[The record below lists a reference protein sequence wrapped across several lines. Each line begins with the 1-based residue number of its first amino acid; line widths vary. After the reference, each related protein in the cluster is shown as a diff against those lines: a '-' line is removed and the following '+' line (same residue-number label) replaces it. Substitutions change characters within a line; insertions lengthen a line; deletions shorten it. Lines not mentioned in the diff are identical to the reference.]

1 MGPTTAIPRIPH
13 LDFCVFPSSSLHVL
27 HSGNSDLTSE
37 LQKLFKRTIETTLPS
52 FVDFFAGSGLVTQ
65 GAKHATTPVW
75 SNDICPK
82 KAAIY
87 TANHGRDH
95 FHLGPIEQVRGA
107 TIPHGDI
114 VWASFPCQD
123 LSLAGKMGG
132 LAASRSGLFWEWLRV
147 LDEMPVKPAVIAL
160 ENVVG
165 LLSGNGGAD
174 FLLLYEALRDRC
186 YKVGPMLLDARLW
199 VPQSRPRVFIVAVQ
213 NHLDTTALE
222 DHGPNWLHPDLVLK
236 AITSLDDIV
245 FWAMPR
251 PTKRPKTLTALIDW
265 DAPVFDEKRAAALI
279 SLTAAK
285 HWELLD
291 KLPPDHRA
299 VFPGYRRTRQGKQ
312 VLELRFD
319 DLSGCLRTAEGGSSC
334 QFLLLHDAG
343 AWTAR
348 KITTRE
354 AALLMGA
361 PRSYKLSA
369 SYRESYNAMGDA
381 VVVPV
386 VKHLVDHLLVPLS
399 QAYAKRTPKAA
410 PRVRLIA

>member
-1 MGPTTAIPRIPH
+1 MNSLIQRLPT
-13 LDFCVFPSSSLHVL
+13 
-27 HSGNSDLTSE
+27 
-37 LQKLFKRTIETTLPS
+37 

-65 GAKHATTPVW
+65 GAKHACTPVW

-87 TANHGRDH
+87 TANHGDDH
-95 FHLGPIEQVRGA
+95 FHLDSIENVFGHE
-107 TIPHGDI
+107 IPHGDI

-165 LLSGNGGAD
+165 LLSGNGGGD
-174 FLLLYEALRDRC
+174 FRLLYQALRDRS

-213 NHLDTTALE
+213 DHLDTSALE
-222 DHGPNWLHPDLVLK
+222 DHGPNWLHPDPVLK
-236 AITSLDDIV
+236 AIAPLNDIV

-251 PTKRPKTLTALIDW
+251 PTKRPKTLTDLIDW
-265 DAPVFDEKRAAALI
+265 DAPVFNEERAAALI

-285 HWELLD
+285 HRELLE
-291 KLPPDHRA
+291 KLPTARRA
-299 VFPGYRRTRQGKQ
+299 AFPGYRRTRQGKQ

-343 AWTAR
+343 KWTAR
-348 KITTRE
+348 LITSRE

-361 PRSYKLSA
+361 PPFYKLSS
-369 SYRESYNAMGDA
+369 SYNESYNAMGDA

-386 VKHLVDHLLVPLS
+386 VTHLVDHLLVPLALQNGS
-399 QAYAKRTPKAA
+399 AIPSDQKQGLQ
-410 PRVRLIA
+410 RLLL